1 MRHPTEVCRLDE
13 FISYWAQQSPDACAC
28 VLAGV
33 RIDYAEL
40 ERRVDRM
47 AKALLAS
54 GVTKGARVATLSPP
68 NPDFLV
74 CFLATASIGG
84 IWLGLNPRYQI
95 DELSFVL
102 QDSAP
107 LILLARTTIDGRD
120 FSAEIMALQQTPG
133 LAATVAL
140 DDTPSHL
147 GMVSLSTFEYLAERV
162 SHAELEKA
170 RRSVDG
176 FDPCLIVYTSGST
189 GRPKG
194 ALLNHLGIARFSTTQ
209 NELWPV
215 SPAIALNYFPI
226 NHVACVCDIS
236 TPVLAAG
243 GTVVFMEQFDP
254 SVSLKLIEDEGVTY
268 WASVP
273 STFQMQTALPDFDSY
288 DLASVQLIV
297 WGGAAAPEHLIR
309 KLLTICPNLA
319 TNYAMT
325 ETMVITAQR
334 PTSDIEAL
342 SNCVGRAFPGVEI
355 KLMQSDGNE
364 ARTGDPGEIW
374 VRSEYN
380 LAGYWQ
386 RPDATA
392 EAMSEDGYFKTG
404 DLAAQRL
411 DGNYQIVGRIK
422 EMYKSGGYNV
432 YPREVEMVLEDH
444 PAVTLVAVVSK
455 PDPLWQEVGV
465 AYLVADSELDPA
477 LLAEHCRARLA
488 NYKVPKLFIIESSL
502 PLLPIGKV
510 DKVELKR
517 RAAAL

>member
-1 MRHPTEVCRLDE
+1 
-13 FISYWAQQSPDACAC
+13 
-28 VLAGV
+28 
-33 RIDYAEL
+33 
-40 ERRVDRM
+40 
-47 AKALLAS
+47 
-54 GVTKGARVATLSPP
+54 
-68 NPDFLV
+68 
-74 CFLATASIGG
+74 
-84 IWLGLNPRYQI
+84 
-95 DELSFVL
+95 
-102 QDSAP
+102 
-107 LILLARTTIDGRD
+107 
-120 FSAEIMALQQTPG
+120 
-133 LAATVAL
+133 
-140 DDTPSHL
+140 
-147 GMVSLSTFEYLAERV
+147 
-162 SHAELEKA
+162 
-170 RRSVDG
+170 
-176 FDPCLIVYTSGST
+176 
-189 GRPKG
+189 
-194 ALLNHLGIARFSTTQ
+194 
-209 NELWPV
+209 
-215 SPAIALNYFPI
+215 
-226 NHVACVCDIS
+226 
-236 TPVLAAG
+236 
-243 GTVVFMEQFDP
+243 
-254 SVSLKLIEDEGVTY
+254 
-268 WASVP
+268 
-273 STFQMQTALPDFDSY
+273 
-288 DLASVQLIV
+288 
-297 WGGAAAPEHLIR
+297 
-309 KLLTICPNLA
+309 
-319 TNYAMT
+319 MT
-325 ETMVITAQR
+325 ETMVITAKR

>member
-1 MRHPTEVCRLDE
+1 MRHPTEVRRLDE
-13 FISYWAQQSPDACAC
+13 FISYWAQRSPHACAC
-28 VLAGV
+28 ALAGV
-33 RIDYAEL
+33 HIDYLEL

-47 AKALLAS
+47 AKALLAG

-95 DELSFVL
+95 NELSYVL
-102 QDSAP
+102 QDSTP

-140 DDTPSHL
+140 DDTPPIL
-147 GMVSLSTFEYLAERV
+147 GLMSLSTFEQLAE
-162 SHAELEKA
+162 SISNAELEMA

-194 ALLNHLGIARFSTTQ
+194 ALLHHLGIARFSTTQ

-236 TPVLAAG
+236 MPVLAAG
-243 GTVVFMEQFDP
+243 GTIVFMEQFDP

-273 STFQMQTALPDFDSY
+273 STFQMQAALPDFDSY

-297 WGGAAAPEHLIR
+297 WGGAA
-309 KLLTICPNLA
+309 
-319 TNYAMT
+319 
-325 ETMVITAQR
+325 
-334 PTSDIEAL
+334 
-342 SNCVGRAFPGVEI
+342 
-355 KLMQSDGNE
+355 
-364 ARTGDPGEIW
+364 GEIW

-404 DLAAQRL
+404 DLAVQRL

-444 PAVTLVAVVSK
+444 LAVTLAAVVSK

-465 AYLVADSELDPA
+465 AYLVANDYLDPA

-517 RAAAL
+517 RAAKL